1 MSKAWE
7 NSSRDSLLPMSE
19 PLTADLTLVSG
30 EGLRLRRLT
39 EVDAPDLARISA
51 DDEVRRWSDPRAL
64 TFEQAVEVI
73 DNAKPAWKPSG
84 QSWLLAIT
92 GETDDTL
99 RGTIGLDFET
109 PDRATV
115 GYRILPEWRGQGV
128 ATAALKLV
136 SAWAF
141 ETVLELVRLEAW
153 IVPGNDA
160 SVVVA
165 ERAGYTRES
174 IARSRCRFGDEHV
187 DVIVYA
193 FVRDDL

>member
-1 MSKAWE
+1 
-7 NSSRDSLLPMSE
+7 MSE
-19 PLTADLTLVSG
+19 QITADLTLISG

-39 EVDAPDLARISA
+39 EDDAPALVRISE
-51 DDEVRRWSDPRAL
+51 DGEVRRWSDPRAL
-64 TFEQAVEVI
+64 TQEQAVGMI
-73 DNAKPAWKPSG
+73 QKAKPAWAPSG
-84 QSWLLAIT
+84 HPSLLAII

-99 RGTIGLDFET
+99 RGTIGLDFGT

-115 GYRILPEWRGQGV
+115 GYRVLPEWRGQGV
-128 ATAALKLV
+128 ATAALKLI
-136 SAWAF
+136 SKWAF
-141 ETVLELVRLEAW
+141 EAAPELARLEAW

-174 IARSRCRFGDEHV
+174 IARSRCRFGDDHV

-193 FVRDDL
+193 FVRGTAP